1 MKLLSGAAS
10 LLALAL
16 FVVPVVAQNQTTSPD
31 QSTIMLVAQAAA
43 VVPDEVLALLADTR
57 PSSELSDQELK
68 SRANLAKQFSQDDS
82 LSDDMR
88 IQLDALAEAAKN
100 EINNRE
106 QAAKPAEPAPAPV
119 VEEKQPEPA
128 PAPVVEEKQPEPAPA
143 PVVEEK
149 QPEPAPAPVVEEKQP
164 EPAPAPV
171 VEEKQPE
178 PEAVIAPSIPE
189 EVSSFLGDTRA
200 AADLTDEELN
210 VRAKAARRFAKSD
223 KLPQETRDQLTAIA
237 AAAHDEFV
245 KRQTQAQQKPAEVAP
260 EKQTEQQPDAVPAID
275 PPKEQPAIVLEAPPA
290 DAATPAAVETA
301 PPAPAKADVQ
311 ALDNNAG
318 DPAAEKLA
326 QAYLNDTT
334 PLENM
339 SDEDLRN
346 RLDGIRDVMAGNTLS
361 SETEHAVRKR
371 LTEEREFLRQR
382 LAAKEAATAA
392 KVAAEAPAP
401 QPLPPLESIAT
412 AVALPPAPP
421 PPPPLPPVQVNN
433 STVTNNTTVNNTVV
447 ITNITPAPIVLR
459 DPRPAEEL
467 QVAELQRRLRVY
479 EEAQFDD
486 EYDQANRD
494 YWRQSMVRDR
504 EILRRRMAA
513 ERRRRAEQLAL
524 NASSDNFDIT
534 INFDFSPSRPPPPR
548 YVFAAEVDEQELEE
562 VLIAPP
568 RKSIKQ
574 RYNVDEIAVQ
584 PRLRE
589 SVSRIEIDTIRFGT
603 NQAFVREEQLGSL
616 DGIAAIIERIVKKY
630 PKEVFLIEGHTD
642 APGSNIYNAKLSK
655 LRAEAIKAALVS
667 YYVIPARNL
676 RTVGLGERFLKI
688 PTAEAEAENRRVSI
702 SRITPLLA
710 SK

>member
-16 FVVPVVAQNQTTSPD
+16 FVAPVVAQNQTTTSDPSMFM
-31 QSTIMLVAQAAA
+31 QVAQAAA

-68 SRANLAKQFSQDDS
+68 SRAKLAKQFSQDDS
-82 LSDDMR
+82 LSDEMR

-164 EPAPAPV
+164 EPAPAIAAPA
-171 VEEKQPE
+171 VE
-178 PEAVIAPSIPE
+178 AAIPE

-200 AADLTDEELN
+200 AADLTDDELN
-210 VRAKAARRFAKSD
+210 VRAKTARRFAKSD
-223 KLPQETRDQLTAIA
+223 KLPQETRDQLTAVA

-245 KRQTQAQQKPAEVAP
+245 KRQTQAQEKPAEVVP

-290 DAATPAAVETA
+290 DAAQPAVVETA

-339 SDEDLRN
+339 SDEDLRS

-361 SETEHAVRKR
+361 SETEQAVRKK
-371 LTEEREFLRQR
+371 LTGEREFLRQR

-401 QPLPPLESIAT
+401 KPLPPLESIAT

-433 STVTNNTTVNNTVV
+433 TTVTNNTTVNNTVV
-447 ITNITPAPIVLR
+447 ITNIPPAPTVLR
-459 DPRPAEEL
+459 DTRPAEEL

-494 YWRQSMVRDR
+494 YWRQSIVRDR
-504 EILRRRMAA
+504 EILRRRMAS

-524 NASSDNFDIT
+524 NAGNDDFDIT

-568 RKSIKQ
+568 RKSIKK
-574 RYNVDEIAVQ
+574 RYNVDEIAVE

-603 NQAFVREEQLGSL
+603 NQAYVREEQLSSL
-616 DGIAAIIERIVKKY
+616 DGIAAIIERIVRKY

-688 PTAEAEAENRRVSI
+688 PTAEAEGENRRVSI

>member
-16 FVVPVVAQNQTTSPD
+16 FVAPVVAQNQTTTSDPSMFM
-31 QSTIMLVAQAAA
+31 QVAQAAA

-68 SRANLAKQFSQDDS
+68 SRAKLAKQFSQDDS
-82 LSDDMR
+82 LSDEMR

-164 EPAPAPV
+164 EPAPAIAAPA
-171 VEEKQPE
+171 VE
-178 PEAVIAPSIPE
+178 AAIPE

-200 AADLTDEELN
+200 AADLTDDELN
-210 VRAKAARRFAKSD
+210 VRAKTARRFAKSD
-223 KLPQETRDQLTAIA
+223 KLPQETRDQLTAVA

-245 KRQTQAQQKPAEVAP
+245 KRQTQAQEKPAEIVP

-290 DAATPAAVETA
+290 DAAQPAVVEAA

-339 SDEDLRN
+339 SDEDLRS

-361 SETEHAVRKR
+361 SETEQAVRKK
-371 LTEEREFLRQR
+371 LTGEREFLRQR

-401 QPLPPLESIAT
+401 KPLPPLESIAT

-433 STVTNNTTVNNTVV
+433 TTVTNNTTVNNTVV

-459 DPRPAEEL
+459 DTRPAEEL

-494 YWRQSMVRDR
+494 YWRQSIVRDR
-504 EILRRRMAA
+504 EILRRRMAS

-524 NASSDNFDIT
+524 NAGNDDFDIT

-568 RKSIKQ
+568 RKSIKK
-574 RYNVDEIAVQ
+574 RYNVDEIAVE

-603 NQAFVREEQLGSL
+603 NQAYVREEQLSSL
-616 DGIAAIIERIVKKY
+616 DGIAAIIERIVRKY

-688 PTAEAEAENRRVSI
+688 PTAEAEGENRRVSI

>member
-16 FVVPVVAQNQTTSPD
+16 FVAPVVAQNQTTTSDPSMFM
-31 QSTIMLVAQAAA
+31 QVAQAAA

-68 SRANLAKQFSQDDS
+68 SRAKLAKQFSQDDS
-82 LSDDMR
+82 LSDEMR

-149 QPEPAPAPVVEEKQP
+149 QPEPAPAIA
-164 EPAPAPV
+164 APA
-171 VEEKQPE
+171 VE
-178 PEAVIAPSIPE
+178 AAIPE

-200 AADLTDEELN
+200 AADLTDDELN
-210 VRAKAARRFAKSD
+210 VRAKTARRFAKSD
-223 KLPQETRDQLTAIA
+223 KLPQETRDELTAVA

-245 KRQTQAQQKPAEVAP
+245 KRQTQAQEKPAEVVP

-290 DAATPAAVETA
+290 DAAQPAVVEAA

-339 SDEDLRN
+339 SDEDLRS

-361 SETEHAVRKR
+361 SETEQAVRKK
-371 LTEEREFLRQR
+371 LTGEREFLRQR

-401 QPLPPLESIAT
+401 KPLPPLESIAT

-433 STVTNNTTVNNTVV
+433 TTVTNNTTVNNTVV

-459 DPRPAEEL
+459 DTRPAEEL

-494 YWRQSMVRDR
+494 YWRQSIVRDR
-504 EILRRRMAA
+504 EILRRRMAS

-524 NASSDNFDIT
+524 NAGNDDFDIT

-568 RKSIKQ
+568 RKSIKK
-574 RYNVDEIAVQ
+574 RYNVDEIAVE

-603 NQAFVREEQLGSL
+603 NQAFVREEQLSSL

-688 PTAEAEAENRRVSI
+688 PTAEAEGENRRVSI

>member
-16 FVVPVVAQNQTTSPD
+16 FVAPVVAQNQTTTSDPSMFM
-31 QSTIMLVAQAAA
+31 QVAQAAA

-68 SRANLAKQFSQDDS
+68 SRAKLAKQFSQDDS
-82 LSDDMR
+82 LSDEMR

-164 EPAPAPV
+164 EPAPAIAAPA
-171 VEEKQPE
+171 VE
-178 PEAVIAPSIPE
+178 AAIPE

-200 AADLTDEELN
+200 AADLTDDELN
-210 VRAKAARRFAKSD
+210 VRAKTARRFAKSD
-223 KLPQETRDQLTAIA
+223 KLPQETRDELTAVA

-245 KRQTQAQQKPAEVAP
+245 KRQTQAQEKPAEVVP

-290 DAATPAAVETA
+290 DAAQPAVVEAA

-339 SDEDLRN
+339 SDEDLRS

-361 SETEHAVRKR
+361 SETEQAVRKK
-371 LTEEREFLRQR
+371 LTGEREFLRQR

-401 QPLPPLESIAT
+401 KPLPPLESIAT

-433 STVTNNTTVNNTVV
+433 TTVTNNTTVNNTVV

-459 DPRPAEEL
+459 DTRPAEEL

-494 YWRQSMVRDR
+494 YWRQSIVRDR
-504 EILRRRMAA
+504 EILRRRMAS

-524 NASSDNFDIT
+524 NAGNDDFDIT

-568 RKSIKQ
+568 RKSIKK
-574 RYNVDEIAVQ
+574 RYNVDEIAVE

-603 NQAFVREEQLGSL
+603 NQAFVREEQLSSL

-688 PTAEAEAENRRVSI
+688 PTAEAEGENRRVSI